1 MYWRCAESFES
12 MFRSVYSFTEASN
25 FCPSS
30 YSRKVSEMYF
40 SGCFLVNSCYFDFS
54 VFFEKIYD
62 VDFDLLDEDDEL
74 SALLFDYESCSF
86 YGLSTYNFVS
96 SRSFL
101 FIESLIVYR
110 FLITSNYYNSSG
122 VMLTISLPLLPT
134 LEFERFNGPRIV
146 LLLPYIPA
154 CC

>member
-1 MYWRCAESFES
+1 
-12 MFRSVYSFTEASN
+12 
-25 FCPSS
+25 
-30 YSRKVSEMYF
+30 MYF

-110 FLITSNYYNSSG
+110 FLITSNYYTSSG

-146 LLLPYIPA
+146 LRGGVTHSRNGKRPSARTQAGRPDRVDTGRPA
-154 CC
+154 AND